1 MNETI
6 QTERYSTARPLDQFA
21 KDFLG
26 FLDDWFYIND
36 DIKTGAGK
44 YLNRV
49 KVFDTSDRF
58 WAWLLETRQARM
70 AEGSPGEYSSPPP
83 RENIDGMSI
92 PPVAKHR
99 TTGQLYFVP
108 AEAREAWHRNTYPAR
123 LAHEFA
129 KYDALI
135 FMHKPDR
142 WAKALTREKMAP
154 AASKEDFEW
163 AKAYTI
169 AEAPYKACAHECL
182 HLIQKITGG
191 EMPQWDP
198 ASDTDPVEELFD
210 EFLDQIT
217 LPVFKQLYV
226 DSPGPQADKIDL

>member
-1 MNETI
+1 MTETI
-6 QTERYSTARPLDQFA
+6 LSQRYSTARPLDLFAQQFVR
-21 KDFLG
+21 
-26 FLDDWFYIND
+26 FLDDYAYINYNVE
-36 DIKTGAGK
+36 TNSEK
-44 YLNRV
+44 YLKSI
-49 KVFDTSDRF
+49 KVYNTSDRF
-58 WAWLLETRQARM
+58 WTWLLDTRERKM
-70 AEGSPGEYSSPPP
+70 AVGDPGEYSSPPS
-83 RENIDGMSI
+83 RETIDAISI
-92 PPVAKHR
+92 PPVAVHR
-99 TTGQLYFVP
+99 TTAQRYLIP
-108 AEAREAWHRNTYPAR
+108 PEAREAWHRNTYPAH

-163 AKAYTI
+163 AKAHTI

-198 ASDTDPVEELFD
+198 ASGTDPVEELFD

-217 LPVFKQLYV
+217 LPVFEQLYV
-226 DSPGPQADKIDL
+226 NSPSPQADKIDL